1 MDRDSPLSLGE
12 WAVLA
17 RVREQPT
24 HGWPIVR
31 ALAADG
37 EIGVIWTVRRASVYR
52 ALETLTARGLIEE
65 TASETS
71 PEGPERTIYRA
82 TPTGQAAVDVWLAAP
97 VEHVRD
103 LRSGLVLKLVF
114 ADRTSADPV
123 GMLEAQEE
131 ILGDIESA
139 LEARIEESAGTDRL
153 LLEFRLEATRAGA
166 RFVRRQVAERRSGKH
181 H

>member
-1 MDRDSPLSLGE
+1 MDGDSALSLGE

-17 RVREQPT
+17 RVCERPT

-37 EIGVIWTVRRASVYR
+37 EIGAIWTVRRASVYR
-52 ALETLTARGLIEE
+52 ALEALTSAGLIAE

-82 TPTGQAAVDVWLAAP
+82 TQAGRMAVDIWLAAP

-103 LRSGLVLKLVF
+103 LRSALLLKLVF
-114 ADRTSADPV
+114 GDRIGVDPAP
-123 GMLEAQEE
+123 LLASQAE
-131 ILGDIESA
+131 ILASLESA
-139 LEARIEESAGTDRL
+139 LEQRLAAAAGADRL
-153 LLEFRLEATRAGA
+153 LLEYRLEATRAGA
-166 RFVRRQVAERRSGKH
+166 RFIRRQVGERGSGKH